1 VSERECGMRGRD
13 GCSEIRGEECRSV
26 SVGGRGNACGTILIT
41 LAMIEQGGYVRL
53 RFVGC

>member
-1 VSERECGMRGRD
+1 MSERECGMRGRD